1 MKKHFLL
8 HGAMFMA
15 LGVALGAMGSHALRL
30 PADMQRLFELGV
42 QYQIYHALGLLA
54 VGLVSGYLANRRG
67 ELAGWLMF
75 AGIIGFSGGLYFYAL
90 TGSELI
96 RKVIPLGGSLLI
108 ISWLVF
114 FWAVFASKAEN
125 NNQ

>member
-1 MKKHFLL
+1 MKKHFIL

-15 LGVALGAMGSHALRL
+15 LGVALGAVGSHAIQLSS
-30 PADMQRLFELGV
+30 DMQRLFELGV

-54 VGLVSGYLANRRG
+54 VGLISGYLANTKG

-75 AGIIGFSGGLYFYAL
+75 AGIVGFSGGLYFYAL
-90 TGSELI
+90 TGNELI

-114 FWAVFASKAEN
+114 FWAVLTSKVK
-125 NNQ
+125 QVD

>member
-1 MKKHFLL
+1 MKKHFIL
-8 HGAMFMA
+8 HGTMFMA
-15 LGVALGAMGSHALRL
+15 LGVALGAVGSHALSL
-30 PADMQRLFELGV
+30 NSDMQRLFELGV

-54 VGLVSGYLANRRG
+54 VGFVSGFIAHGKG

-75 AGIIGFSGGLYFYAL
+75 AGILGFSGGLYFYAL
-90 TGSELI
+90 TGNDLI

-114 FWAVFASKAEN
+114 FWAVLVSKVDN
-125 NNQ
+125 KN

>member
-1 MKKHFLL
+1 MKKHFIL
-8 HGAMFMA
+8 HGTMFMA
-15 LGVALGAMGSHALRL
+15 LGVALGAVGSHTLSL
-30 PADMQRLFELGV
+30 NSDMQRLFELGV

-54 VGLVSGYLANRRG
+54 VGFVSGFIAHGKG

-75 AGIIGFSGGLYFYAL
+75 AGIVGFSGGLYFYAL
-90 TGSELI
+90 TGNDLI

-114 FWAVFASKAEN
+114 FWAVLVSKVDN
-125 NNQ
+125 KN